1 MIKKFIHKLP
11 IGQKIV
17 ALIVSVS
24 MFSILIAIGGLSI
37 NEFREIDR
45 RMSQEVAVISD
56 VLATNI
62 TAAIVFDDKA
72 AAQELLNALQAKRV
86 VEYARVE
93 NTQKVLFAHYGKAEL
108 ADKEL
113 ISEMSYY
120 TIETPLYVEQR
131 NVGNLILVINN
142 SEINESIRVYLTVVV
157 AVIFI
162 SLVFSFLLSVWVQRR
177 FATPIIE
184 LAAMANKIT
193 KTGDYT
199 IRTTAQTSGEIKLLQ
214 DLFND
219 MVAKTNDRELAL
231 EALVSK
237 RTQELEA
244 LNIQLENQAHYD
256 SLTKLPNRALYED
269 RLQQSIAHAARD
281 GSRVALFFIDL
292 DKFKEVN
299 DTLGHA
305 AGDELLCQV
314 SRRLEKQCRQMDT
327 VARIGGDEFTMLF
340 MLDDEL
346 DDVNDIARR
355 IIELFQIP
363 FNIMDKPLSM
373 TMSVGVSIYPTHG
386 YDFDVLKVKAD
397 EAMYQAKQAGRNQFL
412 ISQS

>member
-1 MIKKFIHKLP
+1 MIKRFIHKLP

-17 ALIVSVS
+17 ALIVTVS

-45 RMSQEVAVISD
+45 RMTQEVTVISD

-62 TAAIVFDDKA
+62 TAAIVFDDKD
-72 AAQELLNALQAKRV
+72 AAQELLNALKAKIA

-93 NTQKVLFAHYGKAEL
+93 SADKVLFAHYGKENL
-108 ADKEL
+108 ANKDTVN
-113 ISEMSYY
+113 EMSYY
-120 TIETPLYVEQR
+120 TIETPLYVNQR
-131 NVGNLILVINN
+131 RVGNLILVFNN
-142 SEINESIRVYLTVVV
+142 AQMSESIRVYLTVVV

-177 FATPIIE
+177 FAAPIIE
-184 LAAMANKIT
+184 LAAMAEDIT

-199 IRTTAQTSGEIKLLQ
+199 IRTTAKTSGEIKLLQ

-219 MVAKTNDRELAL
+219 MLAKTNDRELAL

-237 RTQELEA
+237 RTQELET
-244 LNIQLENQAHYD
+244 LNKQLENQAHYD
-256 SLTKLPNRALYED
+256 SLTMLPNRALYED

-292 DKFKEVN
+292 DKFKIVN

-346 DDVNDIARR
+346 NDVNEIARR
-355 IIELFQIP
+355 IVELFQIP
-363 FNIMDKPLSM
+363 FDIMDEPLLM

-397 EAMYQAKQAGRNQFL
+397 NAMYQAKQAGRNQFL
-412 ISQS
+412 ISQT